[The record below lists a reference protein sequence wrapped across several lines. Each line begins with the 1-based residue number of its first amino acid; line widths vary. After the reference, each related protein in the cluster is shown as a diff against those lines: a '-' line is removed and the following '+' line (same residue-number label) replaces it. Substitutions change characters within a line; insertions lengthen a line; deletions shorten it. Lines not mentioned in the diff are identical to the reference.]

1 MADKIDIS
9 SFQIAA
15 SKMRAD
21 GNAYFKLFEKHI
33 PVGYG
38 ENSTIL
44 LYKIDNMSCIAKIVD
59 MNNSSKYIVVTNDA
73 TAAALRIVLNKS
85 INVDYLKDF
94 DFEKND
100 MKFDCIIM
108 NPPYS
113 RNLHL
118 KILAE
123 AIKHLKDEKSVCV
136 NLSPVRWLQ
145 DPLMLQKSKSDYH
158 RFEKSILNYVKQIY
172 VIDKIDAQRLFE
184 STVMGADLGIYVC
197 GGNGGFDCT
206 SLVNPI
212 VKKIVDKQNSH
223 INLEYDKKDGIRVRF
238 PIINNNGGS
247 GNGRKIGLATF
258 GKLLYFVD
266 GKKDGKPWYEWY
278 MKNQYSKITDDIPF
292 SAKFNTEKEAQNF
305 IDALTKTNFGRI
317 YTHWMK
323 RDVHVSP
330 EIVLWLGD
338 AINPRTGLKGY
349 TGEWTDDDLYKFFNI
364 TPEEQKVIE
373 ETMAKYDP
381 K

>member
-1 MADKIDIS
+1 MTDKIDIP

-33 PVGYG
+33 PVGHR

-44 LYKIDNMSCIAKIVD
+44 LYKIDNMSCIAKIMD

-108 NPPYS
+108 NPPYQ

-123 AIKHLKDEKSVCV
+123 AIKHLKDDGACVCFH
-136 NLSPVRWLQ
+136 P
-145 DPLMLQKSKSDYH
+145 SKWIRRFDYW
-158 RFEKSILNYVKQIY
+158 K
-172 VIDKIDAQRLFE
+172 
-184 STVMGADLGIYVC
+184 
-197 GGNGGFDCT
+197 
-206 SLVNPI
+206 
-212 VKKIVDKQNSH
+212 
-223 INLEYDKKDGIRVRF
+223 
-238 PIINNNGGS
+238 
-247 GNGRKIGLATF
+247 
-258 GKLLYFVD
+258 
-266 GKKDGKPWYEWY
+266 
-278 MKNQYSKITDDIPF
+278 
-292 SAKFNTEKEAQNF
+292 
-305 IDALTKTNFGRI
+305 TKTNIPVKSASFLSDVESRNIFDAAIGSQLMITVATKDGSLDYKKYSRFIPWIKEKIIDKAKWLFNNPDCPGRTTNPNAKFILNLPIVHGNTGCYDMTELTSKVYERALNVKFG
-317 YTHWMK
+317 K
-323 RDVHVSP
+323 RPQDINSFTFNSEEERKNFYDSLFTFFYKFLIITCRDGQTAGSCYYAIP
-330 EIVLWLGD
+330 WLGD
-338 AINPRTGLKGY
+338 SVNPRTGLKGY
-349 TGEWTDDDLYKFFNI
+349 QGEWTDADLYKFFDI
-364 TPEEQKVIE
+364 TLEEQKTIE
-373 ETMAKYDP
+373 ETMEKY